1 LKLEVNLTDS
11 IDYTKMLFNDL
22 GRLLIL
28 IILDIIPIVNFIVAG
43 YAANVIK
50 QPKGSKELPPLTNYF
65 DLWIQGLKIVVA
77 SIIIMIIP
85 IILIGPS
92 VVLFVIA
99 AWIDVSF
106 LPTVGGFLA
115 IVMLLIGLLLA
126 FFLSIILGMAIVNMV
141 KHNDFGKA
149 FAFGE
154 ILNIIGK
161 IGWGSYIVWLIVIFI
176 VSVIVSAIGG
186 IPVIGWLLSLILAP
200 LFAVFAARS
209 ASLTYMEGTTTPE
222 PAAAPPTTEEEQ

>member
-1 LKLEVNLTDS
+1 
-11 IDYTKMLFNDL
+11 
-22 GRLLIL
+22 
-28 IILDIIPIVNFIVAG
+28 
-43 YAANVIK
+43 
-50 QPKGSKELPPLTNYF
+50 
-65 DLWIQGLKIVVA
+65 
-77 SIIIMIIP
+77 MIIP

-92 VVLFVIA
+92 IVLFVIA

-141 KHNDFGKA
+141 KHGSFGKA

-176 VSVIVSAIGG
+176 ISVIISAIGG
-186 IPVIGWLLSLILAP
+186 IPLIGWLLSLILGP
-200 LFAVFAARS
+200 LFAVFVARS

-222 PAAAPPTTEEEQ
+222 PAAASPTTEEQ

>member
-50 QPKGSKELPPLTNYF
+50 QSKDSKELPPLTNYV

-99 AWIDVSF
+99 AWIGV
-106 LPTVGGFLA
+106 
-115 IVMLLIGLLLA
+115 LLA

-141 KHNDFGKA
+141 KHGSFGKA

-176 VSVIVSAIGG
+176 ISVIISAIGG
-186 IPVIGWLLSLILAP
+186 IPVIGWLLSLILGP
-200 LFAVFAARS
+200 LFAVFVARS
-209 ASLTYMEGTTTPE
+209 ASLTYLEGTTTPE
-222 PAAAPPTTEEEQ
+222 PAAPTTEEQ

>member
-1 LKLEVNLTDS
+1 MKLEVNLTDS

-50 QPKGSKELPPLTNYF
+50 QSKDSKELPPLTNYV

-92 VVLFVIA
+92 IVLFVIA

-106 LPTVGGFLA
+106 LPTIGGFLA
-115 IVMLLIGLLLA
+115 IVMLLIGVLLA

-141 KHNDFGKA
+141 KNGSFGKA

-176 VSVIVSAIGG
+176 ISVIISAIGG
-186 IPVIGWLLSLILAP
+186 IPLIGWLLSLILGP
-200 LFAVFAARS
+200 LFAVFVARS

-222 PAAAPPTTEEEQ
+222 PAAASPTTEEQ